1 MAGDVMSRQ
10 HRELY
15 GLQILRAIAALAVV
29 VRHTLDMSEGSEAGR
44 LGPYWIATSGGAGV
58 DLFFVISGF
67 IMVYVSFPFGRL
79 PDSPKDFIIKRA
91 TRIYPIYWI
100 CSAAIAAISAVGFL
114 HSKHIDSYTILNSVL
129 LLPGDKLVFVAWT
142 LSYEVYFY
150 AIFSICLALGRLG
163 PTSLAAMLVM
173 VVGIAFGGQIPN
185 PTFAKFVSSPLV
197 LEFCF
202 GIVLALLFCA
212 GGKWRVPQAL
222 SIPGFLA
229 IIVAS
234 IFTMQHDAAPDA
246 TRVIMWGIPAA
257 LIVAAFLNVDRPQ
270 SRLGR
275 AAVLLGDA
283 SYALYLTHIFVMLGY
298 GWLIKA
304 TFVGGVSQ
312 VPFVPAIISIC
323 IIVGVLTHL
332 LMEKPIL
339 EFIRKTLKRQR
350 SREPLEVGSL
360 PS

>member
-1 MAGDVMSRQ
+1 MSRRD
-10 HRELY
+10 RELY
-15 GLQILRAIAALAVV
+15 GLQMLRAIAAFAVI
-29 VRHTLDMSEGSEAGR
+29 VRHTLEMSYGSAGR
-44 LGPYWIATSGGAGV
+44 FTPPWIAKSGGAGV

-67 IMVYVSFPFGRL
+67 IMVYVSFPPGRL
-79 PDSPKDFIIKRA
+79 PDSPKDFMVKRA
-91 TRIYPIYWI
+91 TRIFPLYWI
-100 CSAAIAAISAVGFL
+100 CSVAIVAISAVGFL
-114 HSKHIDSYTILNSVL
+114 RNRHIESSTILNSVF

-142 LSYEVYFY
+142 LSYEIYFY
-150 AIFSICLALGRLG
+150 LIFAICLAIGKMPFTSISAMIVMILG
-163 PTSLAAMLVM
+163 
-173 VVGIAFGGQIPN
+173 VVFGGRIQN
-185 PTFAKFVSSPLV
+185 PIFADFVSSPLV

-202 GIVLALLFCA
+202 GIVLAVLFCA
-212 GGKWRVPQAL
+212 GAQWRVPAVVGAL
-222 SIPGFLA
+222 GFLA

-234 IFTMQHDAAPDA
+234 IVAVSPEGLSEAS
-246 TRVIMWGIPAA
+246 RVIFWGLPAA
-257 LIVAAFLNVDRPQ
+257 LIVAAFLNVDRPR

-298 GWLIKA
+298 GWLIKS

-350 SREPLEVGSL
+350 SRGPLEAGNL

>member
-1 MAGDVMSRQ
+1 MAGNAMGRQ
-10 HRELY
+10 NRELY
-15 GLQILRAIAALAVV
+15 GLQMLRAIAALAVV

-44 LGPYWIATSGGAGV
+44 FGPYWVATSGGAGV

-91 TRIYPIYWI
+91 TRIFPLYWI
-100 CSAAIAAISAVGFL
+100 CSAAIFAVSAVGFL
-114 HSKHIDSYTILNSVL
+114 HNKHIDSYTLLNSVL

-142 LSYEVYFY
+142 LSYEIYFY
-150 AIFSICLALGRLG
+150 VIFSICLALGRMG
-163 PTSLAAMLVM
+163 PTSIAAILLMI
-173 VVGIAFGGQIPN
+173 VGIAFGGRIQD
-185 PTFAKFVSSPLV
+185 PTFANFVSSPLI

-212 GGKWRVPQAL
+212 GGKWKVPQAL
-222 SIPGFLA
+222 SVIGFAA
-229 IIVAS
+229 IIAAS

-246 TRVIMWGIPAA
+246 TRVIMWGIPAT
-257 LIVAAFLNVDRPQ
+257 LIVAAFLNVERPR
-270 SRLGR
+270 SKLGR

-283 SYALYLTHIFVMLGY
+283 SYALYLTHIFVMVAY
-298 GWLIKA
+298 GWLIKS

-312 VPFVPAIISIC
+312 VPFVLAVICIC

-332 LMEKPIL
+332 LLEKPIL
-339 EFIRKTLKRQR
+339 DFIRKAIKRQR
-350 SREPLEVGSL
+350 NRRPVEVGSL
-360 PS
+360 PR